1 MYYSMLIIH
10 AAWLRGDPHLLTLDG
25 HQYTFNGRGEFILIE
40 THDDRFTLQGR
51 MIPAENDGGTESLGT
66 VFSAIVAKQND
77 SDMVEF
83 SASVTGIL
91 VLVNNVEIEIEES
104 LPEAYNNVTI
114 SNEGN
119 DTYSAVFSS
128 GVYLQVKQRNGFLSG
143 TAVSLPHT
151 YSGLTQGLMGVYN
164 NDPSDDLLPRN
175 SSTPLALNSSIEKVH
190 YEFGVTC
197 KKA

>member
-1 MYYSMLIIH
+1 MY
-10 AAWLRGDPHLLTLDG
+10 AGWLRGDPHLLTLDG

-40 THDDRFTLQGR
+40 TRDDRFTLQGR

-77 SDMVEF
+77 SDVIELRR
-83 SASVTGIL
+83 SVTGIL
-91 VLVNNVEIEIEES
+91 TFVNNMEIELEVS

-114 SNEGN
+114 TNEGN
-119 DTYSAVFSS
+119 DTYSALFSS
-128 GVYLQVKQRNGFLSG
+128 GVYLEVKQRNGFLSG
-143 TAVSLPHT
+143 IAVSLPRT
-151 YSGLTQGLMGVYN
+151 FLGLTQGLMGVYN

-175 SSTPLALNSSIEKVH
+175 SSTPLPLNSSIEKVH

-197 KKA
+197 KMKVIFI